1 MRGWL
6 ESSCDLLWRNSNFS
20 KMDGSVFLEKKKER
34 ERVGKMKDSSV
45 FSLEIWKDGMTGID
59 L

>member
-1 MRGWL
+1 
-6 ESSCDLLWRNSNFS
+6 
-20 KMDGSVFLEKKKER
+20 MDSWKVRVIYSGVIRIFRKWMGVCFWKKKRER